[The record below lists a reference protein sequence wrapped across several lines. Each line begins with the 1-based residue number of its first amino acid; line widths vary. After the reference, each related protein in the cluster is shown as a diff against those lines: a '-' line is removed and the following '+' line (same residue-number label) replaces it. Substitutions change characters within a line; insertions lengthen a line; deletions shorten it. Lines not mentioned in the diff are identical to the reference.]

1 LKGMPQNRWSML
13 ALLFLARTAMGLQFQ
28 TVGSVGPILV
38 DALAMEYIA
47 VGTLIGLYLLPGVFI
62 SLPGGLL
69 GERFG
74 AKRVVVAGLV
84 MMAAG
89 GAIMGMSTSFPAVAS
104 GRLLSGTG
112 AVLMN
117 VLLTKMVADW
127 FSGRETATAMAVLV
141 TSWPVGIAL
150 GLLGFVPLANLFGWP
165 AVMVV
170 AAVACLACLLAIVV
184 LYRDPPDVVAPTRP
198 RFEVKLSS
206 REWVSVSIAGLVW
219 ATYNVGYIL
228 LVSFLPGHLANYGF
242 DLSRAN
248 ALVSWLGWCLIAFVP
263 VGGLLADRLGRPN
276 LVMASGF
283 VIAGLA
289 AVSLASGASPVI
301 PTFAIVALAIGLP
314 AGPIMT
320 LPAAAT
326 GQQNRATGMGIY
338 FTWYYALM
346 AVFPALAG
354 LARDTTNNSGTPILF
369 AATMMA
375 AALVGL
381 ATFRLLA
388 HSWTA
393 QVSEV
398 RRQ

>member
-1 LKGMPQNRWSML
+1 MPQTRWSML

-38 DALAMEYIA
+38 DALAIEYIT
-47 VGTLIGLYLLPGVFI
+47 VGTLIGLYLLPGVFVA
-62 SLPGGLL
+62 LPGGLL

-89 GAIMGMSTSFPAVAS
+89 GAIMGTSASFPALAS

-127 FSGRETATAMAVLV
+127 FAGRETATAMAILV
-141 TSWPVGIAL
+141 TSWPVGIAF
-150 GLLGFVPLANLFGWP
+150 GLVGFVPIATLFGWP
-165 AVMVV
+165 AVMVL
-170 AAVACLACLLAIVV
+170 AALVSLACLLAIVG
-184 LYRDPPDVVAPTRP
+184 LYRDPPDIAVPARP
-198 RFEVKLSS
+198 RFEIKLSS
-206 REWVSVSIAGLVW
+206 REWFLVSVAGLVW

-228 LVSFLPGHLANYGF
+228 LVSFLPGHLVKYGF
-242 DLSRAN
+242 DLSGAN
-248 ALVSWLGWCLIAFVP
+248 ALVSWLGWSLIALVP
-263 VGGLLADRLGRPN
+263 VGGFLADRLGRPD
-276 LVMASGF
+276 LIMASGF

-289 AVSLASGASPVI
+289 AVVLASGASPAISIFV
-301 PTFAIVALAIGLP
+301 IVALTVGLP

-346 AVFPALAG
+346 AGFPALAG
-354 LARDTTNNSGTPILF
+354 FARDVTSNSGTPILF
-369 AATMMA
+369 AGMMMT

-381 ATFRLLA
+381 AAFRLLT
-388 HSWTA
+388 HSWA
-393 QVSEV
+393 ARVSEV